1 MKKFLITFIIV
12 LSFNSIDAKNL
23 ELMQQNIQNANQNT
37 DQISSENRQ
46 QVSNQSHQLFNEY
59 KNVMHT

>member
-23 ELMQQNIQNANQNT
+23 ELMQQNIQNSNQNT
-37 DQISSENRQ
+37 NQNNNENKQ
-46 QVSNQSHQLFNEY
+46 QVSKQSQQFFNAY
-59 KNVMHT
+59 KDQD

>member
-46 QVSNQSHQLFNEY
+46 QVSNQSQQLFNEY
-59 KNVMHT
+59 KNQS

>member
-23 ELMQQNIQNANQNT
+23 ELMLQNIQNANQNT

-46 QVSNQSHQLFNEY
+46 QVSNQSQQLFNEY
-59 KNVMHT
+59 KNQS